1 MTDNARAGRPGIAY
15 FSMEIALEPGIP
27 TYAGGLGVL
36 AGDILRSAAD
46 LEVPMIGVTLL
57 HRKGYFR
64 QHLDAEG
71 DQSESPSVWSPE
83 ESLERLDVEVSVQIE
98 GREVKVRPWRHVVEG
113 ITGGRVPVLLL
124 DTDLPENGEWERTL
138 TDHLYGGDRHYR
150 LCQEV
155 VLGMGGVAVLD
166 AMKLDGDLIY
176 HMNEGHSA
184 LLSLA
189 LMELL
194 SGAADDG
201 DVPLA
206 ERAERVRQRCV
217 FTTHTPVPAGHDQ
230 FALEMVEKVLG
241 PERTKQL
248 SASGCLLD
256 GVLNMTYLGLHC
268 SRYINGVSMRHGEVS
283 LGMFPGY
290 PIHAITNGVHA
301 ATWVAPPFAELYDR
315 HMPGWRHDNRYLRYA
330 IQIPLHEIHSRHLEA
345 KRTLLATI
353 KASAGTTFREDTF
366 TFGFAR
372 RATPYKRADLLL
384 RDMERLKAIA
394 RQVGPVQVVYAGKA
408 HPNDQPGKD
417 MIRNIFQRAGQAEE
431 SVRIAYL
438 ENYNMTT
445 AKLLVAGA
453 DLWLNTP
460 RRPQE
465 ASGTSGMKAACNGVP
480 SFSILDGWWVEGHVE
495 GVTGWSIP
503 HGHTAPDDESAEVA
517 ALYDKLERVILPL
530 YYGAA
535 PAYAEV
541 MRSAIALN
549 GSFFNTQRVVAQY
562 MRNAYVGTG
571 GRNPDRLTGAL

>member
-1 MTDNARAGRPGIAY
+1 MRENAVEHPGIAY

-71 DQSESPSVWSPE
+71 GQSESPSVWSPE
-83 ESLERLDVEVSVQIE
+83 ESLEPLDVRVSVQIE
-98 GREVKVRPWRHVVEG
+98 GREVRVRPWRFVVEG
-113 ITGGRVPVLLL
+113 ATGGRVPVLLL
-124 DTDLPENGEWERTL
+124 DTDLPENNEWDRKL

-150 LCQEV
+150 ICQEV

-166 AMKLDGDLIY
+166 ALDLDGNLVY

-189 LMELL
+189 IMEMLL
-194 SGAADDG
+194 GEIVDEEE
-201 DVPLA
+201 LA
-206 ERAERVRQRCV
+206 QRAESVRQKCV

-230 FALEMVEKVLG
+230 FPREMVEKVLG
-241 PERTKQL
+241 PERTKRL
-248 SASGCLLD
+248 AASGCLLD

-301 ATWVAPPFAELYDR
+301 ATWVSPAFADLYDR

-330 IQIPLHEIHSRHLEA
+330 IQIPLHEIHSRHLQA
-345 KRTLLATI
+345 KRTLLEEVNRSTGQ
-353 KASAGTTFREDTF
+353 KFREDVF
-366 TFGFAR
+366 TVGFAR

-384 RDMERLKAIA
+384 RDMQRLADIG
-394 RQVGPVQVVYAGKA
+394 RRVGPLQIVYAGKA

-417 MIRNIFQRAGQAEE
+417 MIRNIFQRAKDVEDGA
-431 SVRIAYL
+431 RIAYL
-438 ENYNMTT
+438 ENYNMAV
-445 AKLLVAGA
+445 AKPLVAGA

-480 SFSILDGWWVEGHVE
+480 SLSVLDGWWIEGHVE

-503 HGHTAPDDESAEVA
+503 HGHTQPEDEGAEVG
-517 ALYDKLERVILPL
+517 ALYDKLERIILPL
-530 YYGAA
+530 YYGTA

-541 MRSAIALN
+541 MRSTIALN
-549 GSFFNTQRVVAQY
+549 ASFFNTQRVVSQY
-562 MRNAYVGTG
+562 LRNAYVG
-571 GRNPDRLTGAL
+571 PDGHNLHISTGAL